1 MISLNFPQP
10 QTIKILGT
18 EKYWVF
24 TESHGRMLETLCG
37 NTAYIFGFDNL
48 DIIESVTQ
56 QQKELS
62 YLIHTNYTCD
72 ANDQLIKTL
81 CTQGGFAGLAW
92 AVSGTDGVECAIAM
106 NDQYWRQKG
115 QTRNKVVSFAPGY
128 HGSTYLARAMRGAE
142 SMPNIIVTKSPQWKK
157 IKHRELVEYHCFQ
170 ILENQLR
177 HDSNIGAV
185 IMESIPWANGLQPW
199 SRKWWVDI
207 RKLCTELDINLIIDD
222 VMGGAGKLGAVFS
235 HTLYDIQPDI
245 AVLGKSLTGGFSPLS
260 CACASK
266 EITDTINGTWEYG
279 HTWQP
284 NMAGVAAAIT
294 SLKLLDLDK
303 VPVIEKRLAVIGAKL
318 IELGYV
324 KDIISAGLLCT
335 FLFADDH
342 YTSKDHLHQHGLTT
356 NSLSNS
362 VTGIVICAPI
372 IADDEYFIEL
382 ENRLTNALK

>member
-37 NTAYIFGFDNL
+37 NTAYIFGFDNKT
-48 DIIESVTQ
+48 IIENVSQ
-56 QQKELS
+56 QQTDLS

-72 ANDQLIKTL
+72 ANDQLIESL
-81 CTQGGFAGLAW
+81 CSNGGFAGLAW

-115 QTRNKVVSFAPGY
+115 QLRNKVVSFAPGY

-142 SMPNIIVTKSPQWKK
+142 SMPNIIVTQSPQWKK
-157 IKHRELVEYHCFQ
+157 LKHRDLAEYRCFQ
-170 ILENQLR
+170 LLEDQLKYTP
-177 HDSNIGAV
+177 SIGAV
-185 IMESIPWANGLQPW
+185 IMESIPWANGLKPW
-199 SRKWWVDI
+199 SKKWWEDV
-207 RKLCTELDINLIIDD
+207 RSLCTEFNVNLIIDD
-222 VMGGAGKLGAVFS
+222 VMGGVGKLGAVFS
-235 HTLYDIQPDI
+235 HSLYNIQPDI

-284 NMAGVAAAIT
+284 NMAGVAAALT
-294 SLKLLDLDK
+294 SLELLELDK
-303 VPVIEKRLAVIGAKL
+303 VPVIEQKLADIGARL
-318 IELGYV
+318 IALGYI
-324 KDIISAGLLCT
+324 KDTVSAGLLCE
-335 FLFADDH
+335 FMFADGH
-342 YTSKDHLHQHGLTT
+342 HTSKDHLHQNGLTT

-372 IADDEYFIEL
+372 IADDEYFTEL
-382 ENRLTNALK
+382 EHRLTKALA